1 MEVLNTPAKR
11 TPLLMEVEFKKN
23 YAREESKGQLRNIS
37 VTGAFIENSRDQFRP
52 EEKIYLK
59 FKVGNRERKIAAKV
73 VWTNSIGCGVA
84 FMPTNNRDVQIV
96 DDLIYFVETKRTSG
110 KDIFDSIL
118 KKVG

>member
-1 MEVLNTPAKR
+1 MEVSY
-11 TPLLMEVEFKKN
+11 KKN
-23 YAREESKGQLRNIS
+23 YAREENTGCLKNIS
-37 VTGAFIENSRDQFRP
+37 VTGAFMEKSNEEFRL

-59 FKVGNRERKIAAKV
+59 FKVGGRERKIAAKV
-73 VWTNSIGCGVA
+73 VWKNSIGCGVA

-110 KDIFDSIL
+110 KDILDSIL